1 MRIYL
6 APLEGVTV
14 SLYRNHYEK
23 LYGNIDKYFAP
34 FISPAE
40 KCPLTPRDRKE
51 LLPENNS
58 ALYLVPQILC
68 NNGEHFNE
76 CVDELQTLGYKEFN
90 LNLGCPSGTVCAKKK
105 GSGFLTIPDSLKTF
119 LDEIYDHAAK
129 TNIDISLK
137 TRLGY
142 TDPDEFYNLIDIFN
156 EFPISELIIH
166 PRIRTDQ
173 YKGVPRYEYYEYA
186 LKNAKCPLVYNGNI
200 YSKDD
205 YDRLCKRLDTKVD
218 TVMIGRGAISN
229 PNLANE
235 LRTGN
240 TDIDFDTFWKFH
252 DALYEDYKKIVSP
265 DINILYKMKE
275 LWGMWQ
281 SVFDDKKA
289 MKQIM
294 KSKKCAEFDE
304 ILSKIR

>member
-58 ALYLVPQILC
+58 GLYLVPQILC
-68 NNGEHFNE
+68 NNSQHFNE
-76 CVDELQTLGYKEFN
+76 CVDELGTLGYKEFN

-129 TNIDISLK
+129 TNIEISLK

-142 TDPDEFYNLIDIFN
+142 TDPDEFYDRNSSVGWVD
-156 EFPISELIIH
+156 
-166 PRIRTDQ
+166 
-173 YKGVPRYEYYEYA
+173 K
-186 LKNAKCPLVYNGNI
+186 NGNK
-200 YSKDD
+200 YKDWKAVVRTWARFRKESGNGVDSKS
-205 YDRLCKRLDTKVD
+205 RQRNTQQGVLVPGATPIKHG
-218 TVMIGRGAISN
+218 TVI
-229 PNLANE
+229 
-235 LRTGN
+235 
-240 TDIDFDTFWKFH
+240 
-252 DALYEDYKKIVSP
+252 
-265 DINILYKMKE
+265 
-275 LWGMWQ
+275 
-281 SVFDDKKA
+281 
-289 MKQIM
+289 
-294 KSKKCAEFDE
+294 
-304 ILSKIR
+304 